1 MPSLGLGEA
10 DAVGSGDWISEHIN
24 SLQSQCLA
32 DACARG
38 AHLRAR
44 QGDVLSCAQGTEQAL
59 VYYGEGPILAV
70 RFHKSLR
77 FAVQYN
83 GQSKAA
89 KRMSGSPFRCLGRE
103 IGRRQRT
110 PRNHL
115 PTRRPGV

>member
-38 AHLRAR
+38 AHLKAG

-59 VYYGEGPILAV
+59 VYYGEGPILAM

-89 KRMSGSPFRCLGRE
+89 KRMSGSPFRC
-103 IGRRQRT
+103 
-110 PRNHL
+110 
-115 PTRRPGV
+115 